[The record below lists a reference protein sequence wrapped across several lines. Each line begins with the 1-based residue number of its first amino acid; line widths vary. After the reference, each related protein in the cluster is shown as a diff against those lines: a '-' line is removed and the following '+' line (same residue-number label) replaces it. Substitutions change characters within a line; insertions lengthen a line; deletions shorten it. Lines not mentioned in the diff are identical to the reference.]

1 MHMQTLVA
9 FFRHPLEMLLNTV
22 YLLLLGI
29 VIFGVSVEAIALAL
43 AIEGCLETFHHANI
57 RISKKLYWLGN
68 IIQLPHMHLVH
79 HEYGLHRYNYSPF
92 CWDAIF
98 GTAAITHTW
107 NQQLGFKDSNDTKK
121 YFLLK
126 NR

>member
-1 MHMQTLVA
+1 MQTLVA
-9 FFRHPLEMLLNTV
+9 FFRHPLEIMMNTV
-22 YLLLLGI
+22 YLLLIGKL
-29 VIFGVSVEAIALAL
+29 VFGASIEAIALAL

-57 RISKKLYWLGN
+57 RISKKFYWIGY

-79 HEYGLHRYNYSPF
+79 HEYGLHKYNYSPF

-98 GTAAITHTW
+98 GTVAISHKW
-107 NQQLGFKDSNDTKK
+107 NKRLGFADSNNIKK

-126 NR
+126 NH